1 MSGLRLK
8 CCGLKQLNC
17 GLPKRIRMRCFGK
30 NLPMNGLPKRT
41 RPHCCAKNLLRC
53 CGKKRRPM
61 SGLSSKSCGWSFQG
75 RFSLRL
81 RFYPAEKPKMSGLQ
95 LQQMM
100 SGLQLQ
106 LTCLRLRMSDLR

>member
-17 GLPKRIRMRCFGK
+17 GLPKRIR
-30 NLPMNGLPKRT
+30 
-41 RPHCCAKNLLRC
+41 PHC

-81 RFYPAEKPKMSGLQ
+81 RFYPAERPKMSGLQ
-95 LQQMM
+95 LQQMK

>member
-17 GLPKRIRMRCFGK
+17 GLQKRI
-30 NLPMNGLPKRT
+30 
-41 RPHCCAKNLLRC
+41 RPHCCGKNLLRC

-61 SGLSSKSCGWSFQG
+61 SGLSLKSCGWSFQV

-81 RFYPAEKPKMSGLQ
+81 RFYPAERPKMSDLQ
-95 LQQMM
+95 LQQMK

>member
-17 GLPKRIRMRCFGK
+17 GLPKRIRLHCCAKNLLHCCGK
-30 NLPMNGLPKRT
+30 NLPMNGLPKRI
-41 RPHCCAKNLLRC
+41 RLRC
-53 CGKKRRPM
+53 CGKNLPM
-61 SGLSSKSCGWSFQG
+61 NGLSLKSCGWSFQV

-81 RFYPAEKPKMSGLQ
+81 RFYPAERPKMSGLQ
-95 LQQMM
+95 LQQMK

>member
-17 GLPKRIRMRCFGK
+17 GLPKRI
-30 NLPMNGLPKRT
+30 

-100 SGLQLQ
+100 SGLQL
-106 LTCLRLRMSDLR
+106 